1 MGIIPF
7 NNNQKFCPSTKVD
20 GCVGDEG
27 NTDMWLKHYSYLLN
41 SVNKSVI
48 RDKVSSYLNDDSNN
62 YAPIHISIDDVE
74 KAPRQAKLGKSCGVD
89 GLAAEHFIY
98 ASNCAKIYL
107 SILFASVISLGYL
120 HNSLMK
126 STTILIIKNK
136 TDDTNDKNNYQPIAL
151 VTAMSTIFELCLFE
165 KLNNYLAMSFRLKAF

>member
-7 NNNQKFCPSTKVD
+7 NNNKKVCPSTKVD

-48 RDKVSSYLNDDSNN
+48 RDKVSSYLNDSNN
-62 YAPIHISIDDVE
+62 YAPIHISLDDVE
-74 KAPRQAKLGKSCGVD
+74 KAPRQAKLGKTCGVNKQ
-89 GLAAEHFIY
+89 FIY
-98 ASNCAKIYL
+98 ASNCAKVYL
-107 SILFASVISLGYL
+107 SILFTSLISHGYL
-120 HNSLMK
+120 HDSLMK
-126 STTILIIKNK
+126 STTILISKNK

-151 VTAMSTIFELCLFE
+151 VTAMSTIFELYLFE